1 MAIEKIYL
9 GIWFPRTSIHL
20 KEIYRFLRYKETLSL
35 LNDVAAEGYWKNLD
49 VLEAD
54 YYEGEYFDFLTAKTK
69 DVKTVFTEDGVI
81 VNEISVGWDVKK
93 ELSQLHDFYIKKLSP
108 ALSFLF
114 SQGAPIP
121 KDLTRISETHPAY
134 LVGKDLNDKNVFDLL
149 KIFDDHIL
157 SRTSDSKL
165 DIFNGEK
172 ITIINIKK
180 KIKKEEDYLNEL
192 IQNLV
197 FFREFEKQLANY
209 LHIHRT
215 IWEKISVIRDS
226 QSLYFKDVKKS
237 RDELL
242 DILETLSFVKARL
255 RQMRDILKGRERS
268 IDEDLKKHL
277 ISLGCERFSL
287 YSSDVDYIENLWQST
302 IDYANSALG
311 LINSVFEE
319 NTQKELNALRFLTL
333 LGVIV
338 GFFGMNV
345 AFPWEE
351 TWNGAAWSM
360 WSVLAFMVVFSLI
373 SFSLIRFFIYN
384 RRFSLHKK
392 KEKVVSKSEEEQNES
407 KE

>member
-20 KEIYRFLRYKETLSL
+20 KEIYRFLKYKETLPF
-35 LNDVAAEGYWKNLD
+35 LNDVSAEGYWKNLD
-49 VLEAD
+49 VKEAD
-54 YYEGEYFDFLTAKTK
+54 YYEGEYFDFLVAKSK
-69 DVKTVFTEDGVI
+69 EVKTIFTEDGVI
-81 VNEISVGWDVKK
+81 VNEIKVGWDVKK
-93 ELSQLHDFYIKKLSP
+93 ELTNLQDFYLKKLSP

-114 SQGAPIP
+114 SMGAPIP
-121 KDLTRISETHPAY
+121 KDLTKVEETHPAY
-134 LVGKDLNDKNVFDLL
+134 LVGKDLTDKNVFNLL

-157 SRTSDSKL
+157 SKTFDSKL
-165 DIFNGEK
+165 EIFNGEK

-180 KIKKEEDYLNEL
+180 KIKKEDDYLNEL
-192 IQNLV
+192 IQNLI

-226 QSLYFKDVKKS
+226 QSIYFKDIKKS

-268 IDEDLKKHL
+268 IDKELKKHL

-319 NTQKELNALRFLTL
+319 NTQKELNALRFMTL

-345 AFPWEE
+345 AFPWEDSW
-351 TWNGAAWSM
+351 TTASWSM
-360 WSVLAFMVVFSLI
+360 WSVLAFMIIFALI
-373 SFSLIRFFIYN
+373 SYSLIRFFIYN
-384 RRFSLHKK
+384 RKFSLHKK
-392 KEKVVSKSEEEQNES
+392 KELVVNKSEEVS
-407 KE
+407 V

>member
-1 MAIEKIYL
+1 
-9 GIWFPRTSIHL
+9 
-20 KEIYRFLRYKETLSL
+20 
-35 LNDVAAEGYWKNLD
+35 LNGNAAEGYWKNLET
-49 VLEAD
+49 LESD
-54 YYEGEYFDFLTAKTK
+54 YYEGEYFDFLVAKSK
-69 DVKTVFTEDGVI
+69 NIKTVFTEDGVI

-93 ELSQLHDFYIKKLSP
+93 ELSRLHDFYIKKLSP

-114 SQGAPIP
+114 SMGAPIP
-121 KDLTRISETHPAY
+121 KDLTRVEETYPAY
-134 LVGKDLNDKNVFDLL
+134 LVGKDLKDKNVFDLL

-157 SRTSDSKL
+157 SKTSDSKL

-180 KIKKEEDYLNEL
+180 KIKNEDDYLNEL

-197 FFREFEKQLANY
+197 FFREFEKHLSNY

-226 QSLYFKDVKKS
+226 QSIYFKDIKKS
-237 RDELL
+237 RDDLL

-268 IDEDLKKHL
+268 IDEELKKHL

-302 IDYANSALG
+302 IDYASSALG

-319 NTQKELNALRFLTL
+319 NTQKELKALRFLTL

-338 GFFGMNV
+338 GFFGMNI
-345 AFPWEE
+345 AFPWEDR
-351 TWNGAAWSM
+351 WAAASWSM
-360 WSVLAFMVVFSLI
+360 WSVLAFMVAFSFISYSLI
-373 SFSLIRFFIYN
+373 KYFIYN
-384 RRFSLHKK
+384 RKFSLHKK
-392 KEKVVSKSEEEQNES
+392 KEYAKSE
-407 KE
+407 KG